1 MRNSSKSKRSSGFT
15 LLELIVSIGI
25 IGIISL
31 SLVGLVTINNRLLV
45 KAEVDSEKLLDEYY
59 GLEFIKNEIHSADYL
74 IPISLTSIPKTYE
87 NIGYVIG
94 QVDYNKKTNKRT
106 NHKQIL
112 YWVYSKNKL
121 IRSVYEGGS
130 VFWGYGSG
138 YKGNNI
144 IFENITNIE
153 NVMEDRTLKL
163 SFTKSDGSQFDMVTE
178 IRCKVYEER
187 EE

>member
-1 MRNSSKSKRSSGFT
+1 MQNLSNSKRSSGFT

-25 IGIISL
+25 ISIISL

-45 KAEVDSEKLLDEYY
+45 KAEGDSERLLDEYY
-59 GLEFIKNEIHSADYL
+59 GLEFIKNEIYSADYL
-74 IPISLTSIPKTYE
+74 IPISLTTIPKTYE

-94 QVDYNKKTNKRT
+94 QVDYNENTNKST
-106 NHKQIL
+106 TYKQIL
-112 YWVYSKNKL
+112 YWVHNNRL
-121 IRSVYEGGS
+121 IRSVSEEEN
-130 VFWGYGSG
+130 VFWGYGTA
-138 YKGNNI
+138 YQGNNI

-153 NVMEDRTLKL
+153 NVMEDKTLKL
-163 SFTKSDGSQFDMVTE
+163 SFTNSDGSEFDTTIK